1 VKSQFIVLLELV
13 VVLNKGIYGKK
24 IINVCCNLKRGLYLG
39 TKKNKRGVI
48 LRDGG
53 SILVLF
59 KSLDLGLFLSSL
71 WWNWRVRNIV
81 CVDNEQIHIFYVY

>member
-1 VKSQFIVLLELV
+1 VKSQFIVILELV

-53 SILVLF
+53 SIINFNCLFIGCICLNLV
-59 KSLDLGLFLSSL
+59 
-71 WWNWRVRNIV
+71 R
-81 CVDNEQIHIFYVY
+81 

>member
-1 VKSQFIVLLELV
+1 MKSQFIVLLELV

-24 IINVCCNLKRGLYLG
+24 IINVCCNLKRGLYLR

-53 SILVLF
+53 SSRFFFSYFILQVF
-59 KSLDLGLFLSSL
+59 H
-71 WWNWRVRNIV
+71 NNIKENAKK
-81 CVDNEQIHIFYVY
+81 CS